1 MRREDRGLM
10 TAFLLLVVAIAA
22 AVYLLLSNRPR
33 QATLTVVP
41 PQPTAT
47 LGPLMVYVTGAV
59 LRPNQTVSVP
69 RGGRVRDAVEAA
81 GGATANADLSRVNLA
96 DLLRDGDQIF
106 VPVVGEVVEAIP
118 TPTGGD
124 GLRINSA
131 TVEELTLLPGVGP
144 VLAARIIEYR
154 DDRGGLTEL
163 SELDAV
169 SGIGP
174 RLLEQLAPLIRFD

>member
-10 TAFLLLVVAIAA
+10 TAFLLLVLAIAA
-22 AVYLLLSNRPR
+22 AVYVLLSNRPR
-33 QATLTVVP
+33 QATLTMVP
-41 PQPTAT
+41 PQPTT
-47 LGPLMVYVTGAV
+47 TPGPLTVYVSGAV
-59 LRPNQTVSVP
+59 LRPNQTVSVS
-69 RGGRVRDAVEAA
+69 RGGRVRDAVDAA

-96 DLLRDGDQIF
+96 DLLHDGDQIF
-106 VPVVGEVVEAIP
+106 VPVIGETAQVNP

-131 TVEELTLLPGVGP
+131 TAEELTLLPGVGP

-154 DDRGGLTEL
+154 DERGGLTDL

-169 SGIGP
+169 SGVGP
-174 RLLEQLAPLIRFD
+174 RLLEQLAPLLRFD